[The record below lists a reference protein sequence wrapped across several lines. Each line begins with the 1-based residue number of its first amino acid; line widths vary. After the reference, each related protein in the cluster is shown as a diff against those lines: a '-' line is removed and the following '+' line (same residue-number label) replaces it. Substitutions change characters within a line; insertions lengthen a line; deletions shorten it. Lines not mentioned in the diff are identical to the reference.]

1 MNNFKFAY
9 ATTNDIN
16 DIITLMKNEFPKF
29 TLEKSIYG
37 TNKINQYLKLSITE
51 KYSNKKRIVCKSRN
65 RIIGYIEGICNKD
78 KFHINYIAV
87 DSEFR
92 RKNIGK
98 RLVENIIKSLDKG
111 INKISI
117 HVYKHNF
124 NALNW
129 YLKLGF
135 KIINEKNIFEITTDS
150 TIENSCK
157 DIFILNYPQFKIEY
171 ENFEFSYLKIQFKS
185 EEFLIG
191 VLGARYFRVNNVEL
205 LNNSKIIGFLNSID
219 SNRKII
225 ISSEYKFNFNEN
237 ISEVK
242 FIGKNYYLEID
253 KDSLIEKL

>member
-1 MNNFKFAY
+1 MNNIKFAD
-9 ATTNDIN
+9 AKTNDIN
-16 DIITLMKNEFPKF
+16 NIIILMRNEFPKF

-37 TNKINQYLKLSITE
+37 TSKINQYLKLSIME
-51 KYSNKKRIVCKSRN
+51 KYSNKKRIVCKSGN
-65 RIIGYIEGICNKD
+65 RIIGYIEGIYNKD
-78 KFHINYIAV
+78 KFHINYIVV

-98 RLVENIIKSLDKG
+98 RLIENIIKNLNKS

-117 HVYKHNF
+117 NVYKHNL
-124 NALNW
+124 NALSW

-135 KIINEKNIFEITTDS
+135 KIINEKNIFEVTLDS
-150 TIENSCK
+150 TIENSYK

-171 ENFEFSYLKIQFKS
+171 ENFEFSYLKVQFKS

-191 VLGARYFRVNNVEL
+191 ILGSRYFRVNNVEI

-219 SNRKII
+219 ANRKILV
-225 ISSEYKFNFNEN
+225 SSDYKFNSNQY
-237 ISEVK
+237 ISEIG